1 MKKKLIYSGIA
12 VILVGFVIALS
23 VYFARSGGGEI
34 NINDR
39 IRSTDQT
46 KFEHE
51 VLPDTRAVL
60 PNGGLHPQGG
70 ESVPKPPAPQA
81 PIQSVSSTSPAT
93 STPEVHHGTST
104 GGSAR

>member
-70 ESVPKPPAPQA
+70 APVPQPPAPPAPQ
-81 PIQSVSSTSPAT
+81 PVSATSSAT
-93 STPEVHHGTST
+93 STSEAHHSTST
-104 GGSAR
+104 GGGTH